1 VWGAAATLA
10 GGLLSITTG
19 HAMGK
24 LFSSGIIGGNPT
36 RAFALAVLVGTT
48 AWVTLASI
56 VRLPVSTT
64 HALVGSLIGTGLLF
78 ASDEVHWHGL
88 VVKVAVPLLASIA
101 LAYGASLLI
110 SIVVQSRS
118 RRARRRPADSAD
130 PESSGGTAARSEIG
144 TDMTATALLTRTET
158 EQQTKTS
165 TDRGQRAV
173 TAVHW
178 LSAGAASAARGL
190 NDTPKIAAVGAFAL
204 VPAGLTLSEVA
215 LIVALAMCLGSL
227 LGIRVARTLGERVVK
242 MSHTDGLRANL
253 VTAALVGAG
262 ATLGWPMS
270 TTHVSTGSIAG
281 TAGRQFDRL
290 NRKVLRDFVIAWTI
304 TPIFAA
310 LVAALVYVIVR

>member
-1 VWGAAATLA
+1 MP
-10 GGLLSITTG
+10 SRPCTG
-19 HAMGK
+19 C
-24 LFSSGIIGGNPT
+24 P
-36 RAFALAVLVGTT
+36 LV
-48 AWVTLASI
+48 
-56 VRLPVSTT
+56 
-64 HALVGSLIGTGLLF
+64 
-78 ASDEVHWHGL
+78 
-88 VVKVAVPLLASIA
+88 
-101 LAYGASLLI
+101 
-110 SIVVQSRS
+110 
-118 RRARRRPADSAD
+118 RRARP
-130 PESSGGTAARSEIG
+130 
-144 TDMTATALLTRTET
+144 
-158 EQQTKTS
+158 
-165 TDRGQRAV
+165 
-173 TAVHW
+173 
-178 LSAGAASAARGL
+178 AAS
-190 NDTPKIAAVGAFAL
+190 
-204 VPAGLTLSEVA
+204 A